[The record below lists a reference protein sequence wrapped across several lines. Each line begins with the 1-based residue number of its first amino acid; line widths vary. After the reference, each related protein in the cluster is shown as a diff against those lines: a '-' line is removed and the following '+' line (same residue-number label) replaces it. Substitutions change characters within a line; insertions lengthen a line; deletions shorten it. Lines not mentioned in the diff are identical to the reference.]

1 MIAGHLPFND
11 NNDVFETRRLI
22 KEEEMP
28 EI

>member
-11 NNDVFETRRLI
+11 DDDVVETRRLI